1 MDFDPEETEENVIRV
16 KTKLIL
22 HCENGYKKNYTMA
35 RKTREF
41 NPNFLLNF
49 DTYLL
54 LKKNTEK
61 FFKLFV
67 NLKAIKKNIKSIN
80 N

>member
-35 RKTREF
+35 RKTKEF

-49 DTYLL
+49 VWHLP
-54 LKKNTEK
+54 
-61 FFKLFV
+61 
-67 NLKAIKKNIKSIN
+67 AP
-80 N
+80 